1 MSQNG
6 DRDFPLDHV
15 PESARVGLV
24 SLAAVLLGFTFFSP
38 TMVAGGRVAAAY
50 SLNDFLKVMIA
61 GNLILGLYVGAMA
74 IIGTKTGLTS
84 VLLSRYALGSMGAK
98 WAGFLLGGTQLGWYA
113 VSAAY
118 VAELY
123 AAAFNMPNSYI
134 FWAVFWSLV
143 MGFTAVYGFKGM
155 ETISY
160 IAIPLI
166 LILTVWV
173 PILGI
178 QKAGSWSA
186 LAAIRPESSMP
197 MTTALT
203 IIVGTFAS
211 GGTQVTN
218 WSRFAKNA
226 GISFIAAML
235 AFFFGN
241 GLMIF
246 SGGIGAIAFQ
256 QPDLVEVFL
265 QMGIIFFAM
274 AILTVNI
281 WTTNDAAAYAFGV
294 AGAEFFN
301 RPDKKPFV
309 IGGVAIA
316 TVLAA
321 TGIYSWFIPWLVML
335 GIFIPPL
342 GGTIIGDFLF
352 TWRGKMPRM
361 EELEFKPFRYANIVA
376 YLLGTAAAWLG
387 QNLDFGIPPL
397 QGIIVAALM
406 VPAINALFKAIG
418 SNDAHQLKNNATL

>member
-1 MSQNG
+1 MSQNT
-6 DRDFPLDHV
+6 DKDFPLDHV
-15 PESARVGLV
+15 PDHARVGLL

-38 TMVAGGRVAAAY
+38 TMVAGGQVATA
-50 SLNDFLKVMIA
+50 FGLKGFMWLMIV
-61 GNLILGLYVGAMA
+61 GNLILGIYVGIMA

-84 VLLSRYALGSMGAK
+84 VLLSRYALGTAGAK
-98 WAGFLLGGTQLGWYA
+98 WADFLLGGTQLGWYA
-113 VSAAY
+113 VTAAY
-118 VAELY
+118 IAELFTK
-123 AAAFNMPNSYI
+123 AFNTPNAYVFWAI
-134 FWAVFWSLV
+134 FWSVV
-143 MGFTAVYGFKGM
+143 MGITAVYGFKGM
-155 ETISY
+155 EIVSY

-166 LILTVWV
+166 LILTIWV
-173 PILGI
+173 PIIGI
-178 QKAGSWSA
+178 QKVGSWAA
-186 LAAIRPESSMP
+186 LGAIKPVSTMP

-203 IIVGTFAS
+203 VIVGTFAS

-218 WSRFAKNA
+218 WSRFAKSA
-226 GISFIAAML
+226 SISFIAALL

-256 QPDLVEVFL
+256 QPDMVEVFL
-265 QMGIIFFAM
+265 NMGIIFFAM
-274 AILTVNI
+274 AILTINV

-301 RPDKKPFV
+301 KPNKKPFV

-321 TGIYSWFIPWLVML
+321 TGVYSWFIPWLVML

-342 GGTIIGDFLF
+342 GGTIIGDFAF
-352 TWRGKMPRM
+352 TWKGKMPRLD
-361 EELEFKPFRYANIVA
+361 EVQFKSLRYANVIA

-387 QNLDFGIPPL
+387 QKYNIGIPPL

-406 VPAINALFKAIG
+406 VPVVNAVFKAAG
-418 SNDAHQLKNNATL
+418 SEDTHVVKSI

>member
-1 MSQNG
+1 MSQNS

-50 SLNDFLKVMIA
+50 SLNDFLKVMLA
-61 GNLILGLYVGAMA
+61 GNLILGLYVGVMA
-74 IIGTKTGLTS
+74 VIGTKTGLTS

-166 LILTVWV
+166 LVLTVWV

-218 WSRFAKNA
+218 WSRFAKSA
-226 GISFIAAML
+226 GISFFAAML

-309 IGGVAIA
+309 IGGVLIA

-352 TWRGKMPRM
+352 TWKGKMPRM
-361 EELEFKPFRYANIVA
+361 EEVEFRPLRYSNIVA
-376 YLLGTAAAWLG
+376 YLLGTVAAWLG
-387 QNLDFGIPPL
+387 QTFDFGIPPL

-406 VPAINALFKAIG
+406 VPVVNAVFKAVG
-418 SNDAHQLKNNATL
+418 SNDAHQLKNKITV